1 VVWGKRIVKLP
12 DSRQAVAVDH
22 PSLIVSLHDIAPSA
36 FDRVRQQVEELE
48 ALNVHRLSLLV
59 IPHYHSQERINEN
72 KEICEWLKRLQ
83 ADGHEIVL
91 HGWTHQNMEC
101 GMRNAEWD
109 VKNPESRIQN
119 PSLFSLQNWFY
130 EDFYTAGEAEFLN
143 LDYMEASKRIANGL
157 AIFRELN
164 FEVKGFIAPAWLMN
178 PEVER
183 AAKDH
188 GFLYTNTIS
197 ELIHLPS
204 GRRHPARSCVWSTR
218 AGWRRIC
225 SRAWNALL
233 FEQLKR
239 TSLLRISLH
248 PSDLE
253 YPAIWGQIK
262 KLVYTAMKKRKV
274 VTYAEWMESFQKDA
288 ISHAHEPCT

>member
-1 VVWGKRIVKLP
+1 M
-12 DSRQAVAVDH
+12 DH
-22 PSLIVSLHDIAPSA
+22 SSLIVSLHDVSPST
-36 FDRVRQQVEELE
+36 FERVRCQMEELA
-48 ALNVHRLSLLV
+48 ALNVDRVSLLV

-91 HGWTHQNMEC
+91 HGWHH
-101 GMRNAEWD
+101 GSSKFKVRSS
-109 VKNPESRIQN
+109 K
-119 PSLFSLQNWFY
+119 FSPASHWFY
-130 EDFYTAGEAEFLN
+130 KNIYTTGEAEFLD
-143 LDYMEASKRIANGL
+143 LDYAEASKRIADGL
-157 AIFRELN
+157 VIFRELN

-178 PEVER
+178 TEVER

-225 SRAWNALL
+225 SRAWNVLL
-233 FEQLKR
+233 FDQLER
-239 TSLLRISLH
+239 TSPLRISLH

-262 KLVYTAMKKRKV
+262 RLIYAAMKKRKV
-274 VTYAEWMESFQKDA
+274 VTYAEWMESFQKGA
-288 ISHAHEPCT
+288 INCAPTRIGLNVGA

>member
-1 VVWGKRIVKLP
+1 MVWGKRIVKLP

-91 HGWTHQNMEC
+91 HGWEH
-101 GMRNAEWD
+101 RNAGGRRQKAEG
-109 VKNPESRIQN
+109 SFR
-119 PSLFSLQNWFY
+119 FNWFY
-130 EDFYTAGEAEFLN
+130 ENFYTAGEAEFLN